1 MQRLENT
8 EAKTQGQNPNVRWSQ
23 AGKLQAGMRE
33 CLIFRPKS
41 EFQSVSI
48 RKSVPERSFL
58 DFCSRFIK
66 KETQLK
72 AGRPAAAAA
81 RASLSTCSTL
91 APLSHHASSN
101 APDSSDWTSCQ
112 VLRFSA
118 TLLLQNPQSFAASGR
133 LLPSDDCAAAA
144 AAGELKS
151 SLRCPGL
158 SHRRQTD
165 GRTEGWM
172 DAWMDGVH
180 SGRGQTGGAL
190 GAHVCVA
197 S

>member
-1 MQRLENT
+1 MSAGVRLT
-8 EAKTQGQNPNVRWSQ
+8 AKVQKKQ
-23 AGKLQAGMRE
+23 ARKLQAGMRE

-72 AGRPAAAAA
+72 AGKLAAAAA

-118 TLLLQNPQSFAASGR
+118 LFFYRILSYLLQAAVCCHLTTALLLLQQEN
-133 LLPSDDCAAAA
+133 
-144 AAGELKS
+144 
-151 SLRCPGL
+151 
-158 SHRRQTD
+158 
-165 GRTEGWM
+165 
-172 DAWMDGVH
+172 
-180 SGRGQTGGAL
+180 
-190 GAHVCVA
+190 
-197 S
+197 